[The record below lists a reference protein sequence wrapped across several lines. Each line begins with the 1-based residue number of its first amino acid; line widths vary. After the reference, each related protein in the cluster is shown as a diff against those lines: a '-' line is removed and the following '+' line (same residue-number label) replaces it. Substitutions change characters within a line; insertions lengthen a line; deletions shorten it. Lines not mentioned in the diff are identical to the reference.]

1 MIKTIPEAMFT
12 GDAAE
17 GAALGLLTLMTG
29 LSEEHYSAGWLI
41 GLERSLW
48 RIAHEAD
55 ADADRRF
62 GQGTITDRQVTLL
75 RLLSE
80 EAGGWWHWPK
90 LASEPA
96 FITLAD
102 WGRLLA
108 PNKETSE

>member
-1 MIKTIPEAMFT
+1 MIKNIPESMFT

-48 RIAHEAD
+48 AMVAD
-55 ADADRRF
+55 PTSPRRF
-62 GQGTITDRQVTLL
+62 GQGEVTERQVTLL

-96 FITLAD
+96 FIVLAD
-102 WGRLLA
+102 WERLVA
-108 PNKETSE
+108 PKEETSE